1 VGIKNILIA
10 SRNPGKIMEVRAL
23 LRDSGVAVKSL
34 EDYPDLPEVNEDG
47 DSFLENALKKGRVVA
62 GLTGEIVIAD
72 DSGLEV
78 AALKGAPGIHS
89 ARYAGEGADDRKN
102 ILKLLGDMQG
112 IPSVEREAVFR
123 CVLALCW
130 PAGHYHAFVG
140 LWKGRIADAPAGQG
154 GFGYDPV
161 FFLPE
166 RGMTVSELP
175 AGVKNRISH
184 RAKAM
189 EKLSLWLREN

>member
-1 VGIKNILIA
+1 
-10 SRNPGKIMEVRAL
+10 MEVRAL